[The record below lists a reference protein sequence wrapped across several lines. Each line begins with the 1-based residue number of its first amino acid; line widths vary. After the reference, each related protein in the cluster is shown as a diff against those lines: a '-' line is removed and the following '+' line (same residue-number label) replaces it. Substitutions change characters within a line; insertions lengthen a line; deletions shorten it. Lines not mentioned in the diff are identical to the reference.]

1 MIYLTTFD
9 TTTMQATAASTDSG
23 FSDLGQVVACMGPP
37 KHQQARWMTY
47 PDGVAFS
54 DFPFRLTAP
63 SDSGYHAGN

>member
-1 MIYLTTFD
+1 MIYLTQYDPLTLA
-9 TTTMQATAASTDSG
+9 ATSASTDSG
-23 FSDLGQVVACMGPP
+23 FATLEQVTECMGAPQ
-37 KHQQARWMTY
+37 HRQARWMTY